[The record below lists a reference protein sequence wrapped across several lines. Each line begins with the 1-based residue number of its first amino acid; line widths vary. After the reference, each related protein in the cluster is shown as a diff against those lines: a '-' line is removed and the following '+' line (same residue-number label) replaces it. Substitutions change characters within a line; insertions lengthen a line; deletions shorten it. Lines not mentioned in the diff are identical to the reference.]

1 MHDATTTAIGTKHG
15 RLTIIG
21 EAGVKLTKEGRRRG
35 YVICKCD
42 CGNICEISR
51 KVILAKR
58 WLGRSISCGCI
69 RREMHEQS
77 KIKKEARQLE
87 HRKIVEA
94 RKVKRLEE
102 LEKTKEVRYI
112 RKRLKIRLYGMIR
125 RCYDAKFS
133 HFKSYGG
140 KGIKVCDEWRTDK
153 EAFIKWALENGFRPE
168 LEIDRIDSDGD
179 YCPSNCRWI
188 TKRENDSRKDHR
200 KRRGATVLE
209 WDGERMTAREWE
221 RKLGLKRSVIG
232 WRLRHGFNTHDAL
245 FGRVR

>member
-1 MHDATTTAIGTKHG
+1 MHKPKTTAIGTRHG
-15 RLTIIG
+15 RLTIIEELG
-21 EAGVKLTKEGRRRG
+21 RYVNDGGRGRGLVK
-35 YVICKCD
+35 CKCD
-42 CGNICEISR
+42 CGNQIIVSR
-51 KVILAKR
+51 KRIYMAEYKGVTLN
-58 WLGRSISCGCI
+58 CGCI
-69 RREMHEQS
+69 KRERIAQA
-77 KIKKEARQLE
+77 KERSEAKRAEMRMLAE
-87 HRKIVEA
+87 KRKAERFA
-94 RKVKRLEE
+94 E
-102 LEKTKEVRYI
+102 LEKTKGERGI
-112 RKRLKIRLYGMIR
+112 RKRLLGRLSGMIR
-125 RCYDAKFS
+125 RCYNIKCS

-140 KGIKVCDEWRTDK
+140 KGVKICDEWRTDK
-153 EAFIKWALENGFRPE
+153 ESFIKWALENGFRPE

-245 FGRVR
+245 FGRIG